1 MKNNTA
7 KGIKG
12 EEIASR
18 FLLEKGYTILEKN
31 YRFGRAE
38 IDIIS
43 EIENILV
50 FVEVKYRSDKTF
62 GEPELA
68 VNDKKRTLL
77 KAAAENYIFENNWLK
92 EIRFDIISI
101 THFPVL
107 EIVHFIDVD

>member
-1 MKNNTA
+1 MKTNTA

-18 FLLEKGYTILEKN
+18 FLLEKGYIILEKN
-31 YRFGRAE
+31 YRFRRAE
-38 IDIIS
+38 IDIILQK
-43 EIENILV
+43 ENILV
-50 FVEVKYRSDKTF
+50 FVEVKSRSDKTF

-68 VNDKKRTLL
+68 VNNKKKILL
-77 KAAAENYIFENNWLK
+77 RAAAENYIFENNWLK

-107 EIVHFIDVD
+107 EIVHFMDVD